1 MLARVGTRASTCSKH
16 VLAEM
21 LAHMDLATPKV
32 ILKIVIEVSMVVE
45 FTLLDYVYMVVE
57 VSKTKGVNKT
67 TVAN

>member
-1 MLARVGTRASTCSKH
+1 
-16 VLAEM
+16 M

-45 FTLLDYVYMVVE
+45 FTLLDNVYMVVE